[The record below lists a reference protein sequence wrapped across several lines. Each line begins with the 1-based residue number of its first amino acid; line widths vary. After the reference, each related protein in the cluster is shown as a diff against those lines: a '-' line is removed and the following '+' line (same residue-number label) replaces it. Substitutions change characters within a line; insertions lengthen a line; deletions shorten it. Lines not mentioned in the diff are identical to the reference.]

1 MERRWDR
8 AVDMGMVALEVG
20 GMAIGLLLVLELVVV
35 SAADDAAAGAAAAA
49 EEDDEEPAIMVSAF
63 FKRARERSRVY
74 TYRSAGLLHRLTT

>member
-20 GMAIGLLLVLELVVV
+20 GMAIVALLVLELVVL

-49 EEDDEEPAIMVSAF
+49 EGDDEEPAILVSALPF
-63 FKRARERSRVY
+63 SNDGERGV
-74 TYRSAGLLHRLTT
+74 RSAAPLDYVAT